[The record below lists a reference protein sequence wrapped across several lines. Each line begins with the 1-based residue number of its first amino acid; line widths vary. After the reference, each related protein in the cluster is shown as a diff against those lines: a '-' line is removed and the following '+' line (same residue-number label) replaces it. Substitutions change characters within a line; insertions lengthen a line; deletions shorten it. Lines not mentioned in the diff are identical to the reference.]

1 MEKYSIEGQKRNP
14 VVVGFDVHKDTIS
27 ACVFDP
33 ASGEICHELT
43 FKNESV
49 SLRRFI
55 RRVRQ
60 RFGEPRVVTKP
71 LPAALSCIGSYAHSI
86 SAAR

>member
-1 MEKYSIEGQKRNP
+1 MEKYSIGEQKRNP
-14 VVVGFDVHKDTIS
+14 VVVGLDVHKDTIS

-33 ASGEICHELT
+33 ASGAICHEQT

-49 SLRRFI
+49 TLRRFI

-60 RFGEPRVVTKP
+60 RFGDS
-71 LPAALSCIGSYAHSI
+71 AY
-86 SAAR
+86 AAR